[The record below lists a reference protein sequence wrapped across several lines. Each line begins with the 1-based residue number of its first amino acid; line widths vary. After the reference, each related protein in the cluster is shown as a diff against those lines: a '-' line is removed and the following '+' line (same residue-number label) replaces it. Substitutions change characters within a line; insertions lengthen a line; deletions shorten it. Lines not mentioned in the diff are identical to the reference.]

1 MTCRKTSFVREKS
14 SVSPCGA
21 DRVYDVIEDKAC
33 KKAGQAS
40 KEREG
45 PPVDKRRPEH
55 SGRYDVKAVFPKKK
69 DKERKNHDGTD
80 HPVS

>member
-1 MTCRKTSFVREKS
+1 MME
-14 SVSPCGA
+14 
-21 DRVYDVIEDKAC
+21 
-33 KKAGQAS
+33 AS
-40 KEREG
+40 KEREA
-45 PPVDKRRPEH
+45 PPVDKRKPEH